1 MELNLKKKKSSR
13 VAPSDK
19 IFYAIV
25 YTIITIITIG
35 VLYPVVYVLSASF
48 SSGPA
53 VTAGRVIL
61 WPVDLSVDG
70 YELVMQNRMVYVGYM
85 NTLFYVFTETTINT
99 IMTVLLA
106 YALSRRDFSGKK
118 FFDLYCI
125 IVMFV
130 GGGLIPTYVLVANL
144 GLTNTRI
151 GIIILGCVS
160 LSNMVLVRTYFQSS
174 IPGEL
179 LDSARL
185 DGASDVYY
193 LMNIAIP
200 LAKPVLSVII
210 LYSVVGSWN
219 SYMTPLLY
227 LRSRELYPLQLVLRS
242 ILVTTKVN
250 AGDYVDGSI
259 MEKMQNAA
267 DSMKYALIVVST
279 VPMLVFYPFVQKF
292 FEKGVMVGA
301 LKG

>member
-25 YTIITIITIG
+25 YTIITLITIG

-99 IMTVLLA
+99 IMTVMLA

-144 GLTNTRI
+144 GLTNTRM

>member
-1 MELNLKKKKSSR
+1 MALKLKKSSR
-13 VAPSDK
+13 VAASDK
-19 IFYAIV
+19 IFYTIV
-25 YTIITIITIG
+25 YTIITLIVLV
-35 VLYPVVYVLSASF
+35 VLYPVIYTLSASF

-61 WPVDLSVDG
+61 WPVDLSVAG
-70 YELVMQNRMVYVGYM
+70 YQLALQNRMVYVGYM
-85 NTLFYVFTETTINT
+85 NTLIYVFTETTINT
-99 IMTVLLA
+99 VMTVLLA

-118 FFDLYCI
+118 MFDLYCM
-125 IVMFV
+125 VPMFF
-130 GGGLIPTYVLVANL
+130 GGGLIPTYVLVSNL
-144 GLTNTRI
+144 HLTNTRM

-160 LSNMVLVRTYFQSS
+160 LSNMILVRTYFQSS

-193 LMNIAIP
+193 LTNIAIP

-227 LRSRELYPLQLVLRS
+227 LRDRELFPLQLILRS
-242 ILVTTKVN
+242 ILSSSKVN
-250 AGDYVDGSI
+250 AGDFQDSAVLA
-259 MEKMQNAA
+259 KMQEAA
-267 DSMKYALIVVST
+267 DAMKYALIVVST
-279 VPMLVFYPFVQKF
+279 VPMLVLYPFVQKF

>member
-1 MELNLKKKKSSR
+1 MALKLKKSSR
-13 VAPSDK
+13 VAASDK
-19 IFYAIV
+19 IFYTIV
-25 YTIITIITIG
+25 YTIITLIVLV
-35 VLYPVVYVLSASF
+35 VLYPVIYTLSASF

-61 WPVDLSVDG
+61 WPVDLSIAG
-70 YELVMQNRMVYVGYM
+70 YQLALQNRMVYVGYM
-85 NTLFYVFTETTINT
+85 NTLIYVFTETTINT
-99 IMTVLLA
+99 VMTVLLA

-118 FFDLYCI
+118 MFDLYCM
-125 IVMFV
+125 VPMFF
-130 GGGLIPTYVLVANL
+130 GGGLIPTYVLVSNL
-144 GLTNTRI
+144 GLTNTRM

-160 LSNMVLVRTYFQSS
+160 LSNMILVRTYFQSS

-193 LMNIAIP
+193 LTNIAIP

-227 LRSRELYPLQLVLRS
+227 LRDRELFPLQLILRS
-242 ILVTTKVN
+242 ILSSSKVN
-250 AGDYVDGSI
+250 AGDFQDSAVLA
-259 MEKMQNAA
+259 KMQEAA
-267 DSMKYALIVVST
+267 DAMKYALIVVST

>member
-1 MELNLKKKKSSR
+1 MAKNKIKKSSR
-13 VAPSDK
+13 VAISDK
-19 IFYAIV
+19 IFYTIV
-25 YTIITIITIG
+25 YTVITFLLVLI
-35 VLYPVVYVLSASF
+35 LYPVVYVVSASF
-48 SSGPA
+48 SSGAA

-61 WPVDLSVDG
+61 WPVDFALDG
-70 YELVMQNRMVYVGYM
+70 YELVLQNEMVYKGYM
-85 NTLFYVFTETTINT
+85 NTLIYVFTETTINT

-130 GGGLIPTYVLVANL
+130 GGGLIPTYVLVSDL
-144 GLTNTRI
+144 GLTNTRL

-185 DGASDVYY
+185 DGASDIYY
-193 LMNIAIP
+193 LLNIAIP

-227 LRSRELYPLQLVLRS
+227 LRDRELYPLQVVLRS
-242 ILVTTKVN
+242 ILTSSKVD
-250 AGDYVDGSI
+250 AGDYQEGSI
-259 MEKMQNAA
+259 LEKMQTAA

-279 VPMLVFYPFVQKF
+279 VPMLIFYPFVQKF

>member
-1 MELNLKKKKSSR
+1 MELNLKSKKNSR
-13 VAPSDK
+13 MAASDK
-19 IFYAIV
+19 IFYTVV
-25 YTIITIITIG
+25 YTIISLIVVI
-35 VLYPVVYVLSASF
+35 VLYPVVYTLSASF

-61 WPVDLSVDG
+61 WPVDLSVTG
-70 YELVMQNRMVYVGYM
+70 YELVLKNQMVYQGYM

-125 IVMFV
+125 IIMFV
-130 GGGLIPTYVLVANL
+130 GGGLIPTYVLVSNL

-185 DGASDVYY
+185 DGASDIYY
-193 LMNIAIP
+193 LTNIAIP

-219 SYMTPLLY
+219 SYMTPMLY
-227 LRSRELYPLQLVLRS
+227 LRSRELFPLQLVLRS
-242 ILVTTKVN
+242 ILTSTKVN
-250 AGDYVDGSI
+250 AGDFQDGTVLA
-259 MEKMQNAA
+259 KMQEAA

>member
-1 MELNLKKKKSSR
+1 MALKLKKSSR
-13 VAPSDK
+13 VAASDK
-19 IFYAIV
+19 IFYTIV
-25 YTIITIITIG
+25 YTIITLIVLV
-35 VLYPVVYVLSASF
+35 VLYPVIYTLSASF

-61 WPVDLSVDG
+61 WPVDLSVAG
-70 YELVMQNRMVYVGYM
+70 YQLALQNRMVYIGYM
-85 NTLFYVFTETTINT
+85 NTLIYVFTETTINT
-99 IMTVLLA
+99 VMTVLLA

-118 FFDLYCI
+118 MFDLYCM
-125 IVMFV
+125 VPMFF
-130 GGGLIPTYVLVANL
+130 GGGLIPTYVLVSNL
-144 GLTNTRI
+144 GLTNTRM

-160 LSNMVLVRTYFQSS
+160 LSNMILVRTYFQSS

-193 LMNIAIP
+193 LTNIAIP

-227 LRSRELYPLQLVLRS
+227 LRDRELFPLQLILRS
-242 ILVTTKVN
+242 ILTTTKVN
-250 AGDYVDGSI
+250 AGDFQDSAVLA
-259 MEKMQNAA
+259 KMQEAA
-267 DSMKYALIVVST
+267 DAMKYALIVVST

>member
-1 MELNLKKKKSSR
+1 MALKLKKSSR
-13 VAPSDK
+13 VAASDK
-19 IFYAIV
+19 IFYTIV
-25 YTIITIITIG
+25 YTIITLIVIV
-35 VLYPVVYVLSASF
+35 VLYPVVYTLSASF

-53 VTAGRVIL
+53 VSAGRVIL
-61 WPVDLSVDG
+61 WPVDLSVAG
-70 YELVMQNRMVYVGYM
+70 YQLALQNRMVYVGYM
-85 NTLFYVFTETTINT
+85 NTLIYVFTETTINT
-99 IMTVLLA
+99 VMTVLLA

-118 FFDLYCI
+118 MFDLYCM
-125 IVMFV
+125 VPMFF
-130 GGGLIPTYVLVANL
+130 GGGLIPTYVLVSNL
-144 GLTNTRI
+144 GLTNTRL

-160 LSNMVLVRTYFQSS
+160 LSNMILVRTYFQSS

-185 DGASDVYY
+185 DGASDIYY
-193 LMNIAIP
+193 LTNIAIP

-219 SYMTPLLY
+219 SYMTPMLY
-227 LRSRELYPLQLVLRS
+227 LRDRELYPLQLILRS
-242 ILVTTKVN
+242 ILTSSKVN
-250 AGDYVDGSI
+250 AGDFKDSAVLA
-259 MEKMQNAA
+259 KMQEAA

>member
-1 MELNLKKKKSSR
+1 MALKLKKSSR
-13 VAPSDK
+13 VAASDK
-19 IFYAIV
+19 IFYTIV
-25 YTIITIITIG
+25 YTIITLIVLV
-35 VLYPVVYVLSASF
+35 VLYPVIYTLSASF

-61 WPVDLSVDG
+61 WPVDLSVAG
-70 YELVMQNRMVYVGYM
+70 YQLALQNRMVYVGYM
-85 NTLFYVFTETTINT
+85 NTLIYVFTETTINT
-99 IMTVLLA
+99 VMTVLLA

-118 FFDLYCI
+118 MFDLYCM
-125 IVMFV
+125 VPMFF
-130 GGGLIPTYVLVANL
+130 GGGLIPTYVLVSNL
-144 GLTNTRI
+144 HLTNTRM

-160 LSNMVLVRTYFQSS
+160 LSNMILVRTYFQSS

-193 LMNIAIP
+193 LTNIAIP

-227 LRSRELYPLQLVLRS
+227 LRDRELFPLQLILRS
-242 ILVTTKVN
+242 ILQSSQVN
-250 AGDYVDGSI
+250 AGDFQDSAVLA
-259 MEKMQNAA
+259 KMQEAA
-267 DSMKYALIVVST
+267 DAMKYALIVVST

>member
-1 MELNLKKKKSSR
+1 MALNMKKSSR
-13 VAPSDK
+13 VAASDK
-19 IFYAIV
+19 VFYAIV
-25 YTIITIITIG
+25 YTIITLIVIV
-35 VLYPVVYVLSASF
+35 VLYPVVYVVSASF

-53 VTAGRVIL
+53 VTAGRVLL
-61 WPVDLSVDG
+61 WPVDVSVDG
-70 YELVMQNRMVYVGYM
+70 YALVIQNRMVYMGYM
-85 NTLFYVFTETTINT
+85 NTLIYVFTETTINT

-118 FFDLYCI
+118 MFDLYCM
-125 IVMFV
+125 VPMFF
-130 GGGLIPTYVLVANL
+130 GGGLIPTYVLVSNL
-144 GLTNTRI
+144 GLTNTRL

-160 LSNMVLVRTYFQSS
+160 LSNMILVRTYFQSS

-185 DGASDVYY
+185 DGASDIYY
-193 LMNIAIP
+193 LTNIAIP

-227 LRSRELYPLQLVLRS
+227 LRDRELFPLQLILRS
-242 ILVTTKVN
+242 ILASTKVN
-250 AGDYVDGSI
+250 AGDFQDSAVLA
-259 MEKMQNAA
+259 KMQEAA
-267 DSMKYALIVVST
+267 DAMKYALIVVST

>member
-1 MELNLKKKKSSR
+1 MANNKKLKHSR
-13 VAPSDK
+13 VAASDRV
-19 IFYAIV
+19 FYAIV
-25 YTIITIITIG
+25 YTIITIIVAV
-35 VLYPVVYVLSASF
+35 VLYPVIFTLSASF

-53 VTAGRVIL
+53 VTAGRVLL
-61 WPVDLSVDG
+61 WPVDFSIDG
-70 YELVMQNRMVYVGYM
+70 YKLALANQMVYTGYM

-99 IMTVLLA
+99 VMTVLLA

-118 FFDLYCI
+118 AFDLYCI
-125 IVMFV
+125 FIMFV
-130 GGGLIPTYVLVANL
+130 GGGLIPTYVLVSKL

-185 DGASDVYY
+185 DGASDFYY
-193 LMNIAIP
+193 LTQIAIP

-227 LRSRELYPLQLVLRS
+227 LRDRELFPLQLVLRS
-242 ILVTTKVN
+242 ILVSTKVN
-250 AGDYVDGSI
+250 AGDFQDSQI
-259 MEKMQNAA
+259 LSMMQQAA
-267 DSMKYALIVVST
+267 DAMKYALIVVST